1 MIGWNEDRSGIDS
14 SVASALN
21 GRALVRTSSVERAG
35 MRLRQITFDLGPQR
49 RRATTGRTYLV
60 KLRCPADRQP
70 E

>member
-35 MRLRQITFDLGPQR
+35 MAA
-49 RRATTGRTYLV
+49 ATNNI
-60 KLRCPADRQP
+60 
-70 E
+70 